1 MTVPSVT
8 GTGGRGPASGAS
20 FLQEESM
27 GRRAARRTG
36 DAWKR
41 VEKRFTS
48 FALTEAYD
56 VDQHALENY

>member
-1 MTVPSVT
+1 
-8 GTGGRGPASGAS
+8 
-20 FLQEESM
+20 M

-41 VEKRFTS
+41 VEKRFTL